1 MKKTKESILIDTTN
15 TTDSFKPFYN
25 NTYKKPLNE
34 EQQKECLRAI
44 VEDMSREYHKTVF
57 SGSRNWSTMTVSN
70 YIAQLKL
77 ALGIDINEEV

>member
-15 TTDSFKPFYN
+15 ITDSFKPFH
-25 NTYKKPLNE
+25 NTISMKPLNE
-34 EQQKECLRAI
+34 EQQREFLKAV

-70 YIAQLKL
+70 YIIQLKL
-77 ALGIDINEEV
+77 ALGMEDD